1 MKFSPQNFQT
11 DGVNLWYFK
20 LRLFDLTEFI
30 VQSELLEGGAA
41 PLWYEIKASGMK
53 DTTKI
58 ELNKGPEIPVKI
70 VSYLII

>member
-1 MKFSPQNFQT
+1 MEKVPENRNSGT
-11 DGVNLWYFK
+11 ISGTI
-20 LRLFDLTEFI
+20 DLTEFI
-30 VQSELLEGGAA
+30 VQSELLEGGAV